1 MEVLERSR
9 CGKERAWGM
18 QREGRGSSIE
28 ENEWQR
34 SEEVKE
40 VLESGGGKC
49 KAVKVDGK
57 VRVRSGAT

>member
-1 MEVLERSR
+1 ME
-9 CGKERAWGM
+9 
-18 QREGRGSSIE
+18 RELRGSSIE
-28 ENEWQR
+28 ENEFEWQR